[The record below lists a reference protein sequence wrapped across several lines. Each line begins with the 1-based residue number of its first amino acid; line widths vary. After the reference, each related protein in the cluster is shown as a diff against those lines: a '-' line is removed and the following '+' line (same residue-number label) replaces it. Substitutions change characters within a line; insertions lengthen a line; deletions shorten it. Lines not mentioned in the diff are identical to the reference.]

1 MGIHQDRHRPASNV
15 PFNRAP
21 VARAIAIKHR
31 EQQRL
36 TMLRLLGT
44 TIIGIALLTGSAIY
58 AKAASPEPAKTEQQ
72 KIKPEAL
79 KKAGEAATKDSEEE
93 KSKVEKAKADTV
105 KPDAAAD
112 KPDAAK
118 TTEPTP
124 KAVAAPTTA
133 PEAAKEVADG
143 LVVPDY
149 LDDRS
154 TPQKL
159 LESYYNA
166 VNRKEYARA
175 YSYYAQDTQ
184 EADFN
189 NYAKG
194 YETTQSV
201 TIKLG
206 STQPD
211 PGAGQIYWTLPVAVE
226 STLDDG
232 KKQVYTGCYTISMTN
247 PAMQEVPPFKPMSI
261 RTGTLSKSPKPLA
274 ESVPEECEAP

>member
-1 MGIHQDRHRPASNV
+1 MGIQQDRHNPAPYV
-15 PFNRAP
+15 PFTREP

-36 TMLRLLGT
+36 TVLRLLGT
-44 TIIGIALLTGSAIY
+44 TIIGAALLTGSSIY
-58 AKAASPEPAKTEQQ
+58 AKAASPDPAKTEQQ

-79 KKAGEAATKDSEEE
+79 KKTGEAATKDSEEE
-93 KSKVEKAKADTV
+93 KAKVENAKPETDKPAASKATEAAPKV
-105 KPDAAAD
+105 DAA
-112 KPDAAK
+112 P
-118 TTEPTP
+118 PP
-124 KAVAAPTTA
+124 A
-133 PEAAKEVADG
+133 PEAAKEVAGG

-149 LDDRS
+149 IDDRS

-166 VNRKEYARA
+166 INRKEYVRA
-175 YSYYAQDTQ
+175 YGYYAQDTQ
-184 EADFN
+184 EANFS

-206 STQPD
+206 STEPD

-232 KKQVYTGCYTISMTN
+232 EKQVYTGCYTISMTN

-261 RTGTLSKSPKPLA
+261 RTGTLSKSPKSLN

>member
-1 MGIHQDRHRPASNV
+1 MGIQQDRHNPASHV
-15 PFNRAP
+15 SITHAP
-21 VARAIAIKHR
+21 AARAIAIKHR

-36 TMLRLLGT
+36 TLIRLLGT
-44 TIIGIALLTGSAIY
+44 TIIGAALLTGSAIY
-58 AKAASPEPAKTEQQ
+58 ARAASPEPAKAEQQ
-72 KIKPEAL
+72 KVKPEAL

-93 KSKVEKAKADTV
+93 KAKVEKAKTEAE
-105 KPDAAAD
+105 KA
-112 KPDAAK
+112 DAAK
-118 TTEPTP
+118 TTEVAP
-124 KAVAAPTTA
+124 KSDAAPTTA
-133 PEAAKEVADG
+133 PEATKEVAEG
-143 LVVPDY
+143 LVIPDY

-175 YSYYAQDTQ
+175 YGYYAQDTQ
-184 EADFN
+184 EADFSK
-189 NYAKG
+189 YAKG
-194 YETTQSV
+194 YEGTQSV

-226 STLDDG
+226 SKLDDG
-232 KKQVYTGCYTISMTN
+232 KTQVYTGCYTISMTN

-261 RTGTLSKSPKPLA
+261 RTGTLSKSPKSLE